1 MSKWYAY
8 VILCDDGS
16 LYKGHTDNLERRYH
30 QHETGNGARH
40 TKLHKPVK
48 LIYYEELET
57 MEAAVKRENYFKT
70 GSGREFIKS
79 QIVDK

>member
-48 LIYYEELET
+48 LIYYE
-57 MEAAVKRENYFKT
+57 
-70 GSGREFIKS
+70 
-79 QIVDK
+79 

>member
-40 TKLHKPVK
+40 TTLHKPVK
-48 LIYYEELET
+48 LVYYEELET
-57 MEAAVKRENYFKT
+57 MEEAVKREKYFKT

-79 QIVDK
+79 QIGDN